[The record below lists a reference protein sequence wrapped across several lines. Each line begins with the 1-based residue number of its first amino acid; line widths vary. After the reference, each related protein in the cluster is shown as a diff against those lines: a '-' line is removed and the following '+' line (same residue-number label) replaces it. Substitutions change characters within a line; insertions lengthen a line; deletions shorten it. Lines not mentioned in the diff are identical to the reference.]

1 MNKYQE
7 ALNNIIETYQELE
20 RRVGN
25 NSDKVKDFD
34 DIAILQE
41 LVDKETPMKVDKKD
55 NKKIKCDKFLIT
67 LVTYYKC
74 PNEKCELHNN
84 YKILVD
90 EKRCPEC
97 GQKLDWGDECE

>member
-1 MNKYQE
+1 MSKYE
-7 ALNNIIETYQELE
+7 KALNNVRKFE
-20 RRVGN
+20 REHNMSKFGDVVPQP
-25 NSDKVKDFD
+25 NSDT
-34 DIAILQE
+34 LQE

-55 NKKIKCDKFLIT
+55 IKKIHCDKYLIP

-97 GQKLDWGDECE
+97 GQKLYWGDECE